1 MFIDNLTCNNNNN
14 GEQLLLIKEKKKK
27 KKLKYLLMTDLNYV
41 SDIQTL

>member
-1 MFIDNLTCNNNNN
+1 MFIDNLTCNNNN
-14 GEQLLLIKEKKKK
+14 GEQLLLIKKKKK